1 MILLNK
7 IVIIAIVLVILIG
20 GFVAFKGAF
29 NGKKTTST
37 TQQTQT
43 TTTNPET
50 QEKSTTVKLSSNGF
64 SPATIEVAPGTRVVF
79 INESG
84 ESATVNSDDHP
95 NHTKYP
101 FLNLG
106 EFGNN
111 SSVQA
116 VFEKAGTYTYH
127 NHLNPSQKGTVLVK

>member
-1 MILLNK
+1 MNK
-7 IVIIAIVLVILIG
+7 IIVIAIVLVLLIG
-20 GFVAFKGAF
+20 GFVVFKGVF
-29 NGKKTTST
+29 KSGKTTST

-43 TTTNPET
+43 TTTNPQT
-50 QEKSTTVKLSSNGF
+50 KEKSTTVKLSSSGF

-84 ESATVNSDDHP
+84 ETATVNSDDHP
-95 NHTKYP
+95 THTKYP

-106 EFGNN
+106 EFGNG

-116 VFEKAGTYTYH
+116 IFDKAGTFTYH
-127 NHLNPSQKGTVLVK
+127 NHLNPSQRGTVVVK